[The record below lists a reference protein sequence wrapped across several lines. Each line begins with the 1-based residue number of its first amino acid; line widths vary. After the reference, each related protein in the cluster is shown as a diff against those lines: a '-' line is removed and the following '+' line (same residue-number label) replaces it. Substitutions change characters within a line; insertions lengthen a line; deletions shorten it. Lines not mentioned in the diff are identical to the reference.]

1 MKDGYKAFC
10 RPFVPEGWF
19 GHEIHKSNSPAPR
32 PAPVPTPAPAPVP
45 APPSDTDGTCSAAFG
60 QCGGK
65 NWNGPTCCQS
75 GCRYRHEGE
84 WYSQCE
90 PPAGNHMCGA
100 VETVILAEQGQD
112 VHLMDRVGSAISV
125 NQVMAGVAMM
135 LVMGA
140 GLTAIKSVRRR
151 QQQLSRD
158 VETGTLL
165 RSQYEE
171 DEDTEEEEQA
181 RVE

>member
-1 MKDGYKAFC
+1 MGSWY
-10 RPFVPEGWF
+10 
-19 GHEIHKSNSPAPR
+19 GHEIIGSKAPNGGGGHSR
-32 PAPVPTPAPAPVP
+32 ITTTTAVQ
-45 APPSDTDGTCSAAFG
+45 SDGEEGPDGTCSAAFG

-75 GCRYRHEGE
+75 GCRCRHEGE

-112 VHLMDRVGSAISV
+112 VHLMDRVGSAVSL

-140 GLTAIKSVRRR
+140 GLTAIKCVRR

-165 RSQYEE
+165 RSEYEEE
-171 DEDTEEEEQA
+171 DEDTEEEQM

>member
-1 MKDGYKAFC
+1 MG
-10 RPFVPEGWF
+10 
-19 GHEIHKSNSPAPR
+19 IHKSNSPAPGPASG
-32 PAPVPTPAPAPVP
+32 PAPVPTLAPAPVP

-75 GCRYRHEGE
+75 GCRCRHEGE

-112 VHLMDRVGSAISV
+112 AHLMDRVGSAVSL

-135 LVMGA
+135 LVMGV
-140 GLTAIKSVRRR
+140 GLTAIKSVRR

-165 RSQYEE
+165 RSEYEEE
-171 DEDTEEEEQA
+171 DEDTEEEQM

>member
-1 MKDGYKAFC
+1 M
-10 RPFVPEGWF
+10 
-19 GHEIHKSNSPAPR
+19 
-32 PAPVPTPAPAPVP
+32 
-45 APPSDTDGTCSAAFG
+45 GTCSAAFG

-75 GCRYRHEGE
+75 GCQCRHEGE

-100 VETVILAEQGQD
+100 AVEIIDFAEQGQD
-112 VHLMDRVGSAISV
+112 VHLMDRAGSAVSLNRV
-125 NQVMAGVAMM
+125 MMAGVAMM

-140 GLTAIKSVRRR
+140 GFTAIKAVRR

-158 VETGTLL
+158 RGTQLIDTYHETDT
-165 RSQYEE
+165 E
-171 DEDTEEEEQA
+171 DEEIPGTE
-181 RVE
+181 